1 MILSTSIL
9 SADFAC
15 LGEQIKITEQAG
27 TDWFHFDI
35 MDGAFVPNITMG
47 PFIVQAVRKLTPLP
61 FDVHLMIENPDRY
74 IETFAKAGAN
84 IMGIHI
90 ENTPNIHRIVQ
101 NIRSL
106 GCSPTV
112 VINPG
117 TAACSLDA
125 ILPYVDNVLV
135 MTVNP
140 GFSAQTFIPGMVDK
154 IREIR
159 DMIQSKGLNV
169 KIQVDGGI
177 NVETIGQVT
186 QAGAEIIVAAN
197 AIFGYPKGIA
207 EGIKILRAAAQ

>member
-9 SADFAC
+9 SADFTRLA
-15 LGEQIKITEQAG
+15 EQFKTVEEAG

-47 PFIVQAVRKLTPLP
+47 PFVVQAVRKLTTRP

-74 IETFAKAGAN
+74 IEAFAKAGAN
-84 IMGIHI
+84 IMGVHI
-90 ENTPNIHRIVQ
+90 ENTPNVHRIVQ

-117 TAACSLDA
+117 TAACNLSA
-125 ILPYVDNVLV
+125 ILPYVDNILV

-159 DMIQSKGLNV
+159 EMIKSKGLNV
-169 KIQVDGGI
+169 KIQVDGGVNI
-177 NVETIGQVT
+177 ETIGQVT
-186 QAGAEIIVAAN
+186 EAGAEIIVAAN

-207 EGIKILRAAAQ
+207 EGIKALRAAAQ